1 MSRTV
6 QFNALL
12 QSSTS
17 TSLTF
22 PAGTDMSTLE
32 VGDVV
37 TQEGFAYDNLTDWV
51 GQLEPQPADQVV
63 TPELA
68 FDGDANTAAKMRGSY
83 QSLKFK
89 VPQPYEEVQ
98 LEARVVGDLYVS
110 GVLGTPSFSRGNQGG
125 SFYYFNET
133 GTYDYFSVNSYTT
146 VAQIAFVRINGV
158 DLIQGQG
165 IPATITAKVTS
176 ISGTTVNVDSG
187 GFTNGISVTGPEK
200 KIPTIQDTDTFL
212 VQRGSSFYK
221 SNKASL
227 MDKIQD
233 DDYMLVARGSTN
245 YKIKGSVVKEELAG
259 GSLPKFNINECFK
272 SFDYQGNATDRSFDV
287 GFDCRASAGGCLILI
302 MSGADNTIAS
312 FNTMT
317 GPNQLLY
324 WNQNAEV
331 TESVNTVTSFNSN
344 GFSIGSSTLIN
355 TNNRFYKAFVW
366 KVHKGFFDMGSY
378 DGDTTD
384 NRAIAHNIGAA
395 PPLIT
400 WKRTGKNPRT
410 GYTYVEPLGIQAV
423 VDFGLNRGAQSRAP
437 LVSKY
442 PDAENFYVQSYYT
455 NVSGFKYYWF
465 AMGGTTGSEEYP
477 VKVGTYKAAATGAGQ
492 PPNQCKT
499 GGTKA
504 QVFLTGTIE
513 VPSGGNTGVSYPPVL
528 TNRSGMTNVA
538 NQSFMVPWSYQG
550 NITTTDKFNL
560 TDTTVELPG
569 TDGYLAFNPAIY
581 WYYCIGE

>member
-1 MSRTV
+1 
-6 QFNALL
+6 
-12 QSSTS
+12 
-17 TSLTF
+17 
-22 PAGTDMSTLE
+22 MSTLE

-221 SNKASL
+221 SNKANPL
-227 MDKIQD
+227 W
-233 DDYMLVARGSTN
+233 
-245 YKIKGSVVKEELAG
+245 IK
-259 GSLPKFNINECFK
+259 FK
-272 SFDYQGNATDRSFDV
+272 MMTT
-287 GFDCRASAGGCLILI
+287 CL
-302 MSGADNTIAS
+302 
-312 FNTMT
+312 
-317 GPNQLLY
+317 
-324 WNQNAEV
+324 
-331 TESVNTVTSFNSN
+331 
-344 GFSIGSSTLIN
+344 
-355 TNNRFYKAFVW
+355 
-366 KVHKGFFDMGSY
+366 
-378 DGDTTD
+378 
-384 NRAIAHNIGAA
+384 
-395 PPLIT
+395 
-400 WKRTGKNPRT
+400 
-410 GYTYVEPLGIQAV
+410 
-423 VDFGLNRGAQSRAP
+423 
-437 LVSKY
+437 
-442 PDAENFYVQSYYT
+442 
-455 NVSGFKYYWF
+455 
-465 AMGGTTGSEEYP
+465 
-477 VKVGTYKAAATGAGQ
+477 
-492 PPNQCKT
+492 
-499 GGTKA
+499 
-504 QVFLTGTIE
+504 
-513 VPSGGNTGVSYPPVL
+513 
-528 TNRSGMTNVA
+528 
-538 NQSFMVPWSYQG
+538 
-550 NITTTDKFNL
+550 
-560 TDTTVELPG
+560 
-569 TDGYLAFNPAIY
+569 
-581 WYYCIGE
+581 